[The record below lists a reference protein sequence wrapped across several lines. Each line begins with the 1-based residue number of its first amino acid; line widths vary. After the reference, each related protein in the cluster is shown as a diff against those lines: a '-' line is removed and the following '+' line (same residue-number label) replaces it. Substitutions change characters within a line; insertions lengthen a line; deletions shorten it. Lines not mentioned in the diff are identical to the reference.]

1 MLRRPR
7 RNPFMSKTIKIATRE
22 SRLALWQAEHVAAL
36 LCRHH
41 PDLTVEL
48 VPMTT
53 RGDQIL
59 DTTLAKI
66 GGKGLFIKELET
78 AMLEGRADIAV
89 HSMKDVPAQMPEGF
103 EIAAV
108 LERED
113 PRDALVSAQYMN
125 ISDIPAGSIVGT
137 SSLRRQAQL
146 QHARPDLRV
155 EPLRGN
161 VETRLRK
168 LDQGHFAAIILAAAG
183 LKRLGLEHR
192 IAGFLPCETSLP
204 AVGQGAVGIECLAGS
219 DAVAALLVPLEHPE
233 TRRCVDAER
242 AFAGGLGASC
252 ESPVA
257 GFAVIEQGELFL
269 RGLVATRDGASVLHG
284 EIRGP
289 ASAAPVLGA
298 RLARELFDRGAA
310 ALLEGR

>member
-1 MLRRPR
+1 MK
-7 RNPFMSKTIKIATRE
+7 KTIRIATRE
-22 SRLALWQAEHVAAL
+22 SRLAMWQAEHVAAE

-53 RGDQIL
+53 KGDQIL

-89 HSMKDVPAQMPEGF
+89 HSMKDVPAEMPEGLG
-103 EIAAV
+103 IVAV

-113 PRDALVSAQYMN
+113 PRDALVSADYLR
-125 ISDIPAGSIVGT
+125 IEDIPAGSVVGT

-146 QHARPDLRV
+146 QHARPDLAV
-155 EPLRGN
+155 EPVRGN

-168 LDQGHFAAIILAAAG
+168 LDHGHFSAILLAAAG
-183 LKRLGLEHR
+183 LKRLGLAER
-192 IAGFLPCETSLP
+192 IAGFLPYEVSLP
-204 AVGQGAVGIECLAGS
+204 AVGQGAVGIEALHTNA
-219 DAVAALLVPLEHPE
+219 AVAELVAPLEHAR

-242 AFAGGLGASC
+242 AFAAGLGASC

-257 GFAVIEQGELFL
+257 GFAVIEGDELWL
-269 RGLVATRDGASVLHG
+269 RGLVATRDGTSVLHG
-284 EIRGP
+284 ERRGP
-289 ASAAPVLGA
+289 AAEAAAIGA
-298 RLARELFDRGAA
+298 ALARDLFDRGAA
-310 ALLEGR
+310 ALLQEG

>member
-1 MLRRPR
+1 MK
-7 RNPFMSKTIKIATRE
+7 KTIKIATRE
-22 SRLALWQAEHVAAL
+22 SRLAMWQAEHVATE

-41 PDLTVEL
+41 PEVTVEL

-53 RGDQIL
+53 KGDQIL

-89 HSMKDVPAQMPEGF
+89 HSMKDVPAEMPEGF
-103 EIAAV
+103 EIVTV

-113 PRDALVSAQYMN
+113 PRDALVSADYLS
-125 ISDIPAGSIVGT
+125 IEAIPAGSIVGT

-146 QHARPDLRV
+146 RHARPDLHV
-155 EPLRGN
+155 EPVRGN

-168 LDQGHFAAIILAAAG
+168 LDHGSFAAILLAAAG
-183 LKRLGLEHR
+183 LKRLGLAER
-192 IAGFLPCETSLP
+192 IAGFLPYEVSLP
-204 AVGQGAVGIECLAGS
+204 AVGQGAVGIEALSGNVEVAS
-219 DAVAALLVPLEHPE
+219 LVAALEHAD
-233 TRRCVDAER
+233 TRRCVNAER

-257 GFAVIEQGELFL
+257 GFAVIEGDELWL
-269 RGLVATRDGASVLHG
+269 RGLVATHDGASVLHG
-284 EIRGP
+284 ERRGP
-289 ASAAPVLGA
+289 AADAAAIGA
-298 RLARELFDRGAA
+298 ALAQDLFDRGAA
-310 ALLEGR
+310 ALLQDG

>member
-1 MLRRPR
+1 MLH
-7 RNPFMSKTIKIATRE
+7 KTIRIATRE
-22 SRLALWQAEHVAAL
+22 SRLAMWQAEHVATL
-36 LCRHH
+36 LARHH
-41 PDLTVEL
+41 PGLTVEL

-53 RGDQIL
+53 KGDQIL

-89 HSMKDVPAQMPEGF
+89 HSMKDVPAQLPEGF
-103 EIAAV
+103 EIIAV

-113 PRDALVSAQYMN
+113 PRDALVSAQYLD
-125 ISDIPAGSIVGT
+125 IGDIPGGQVVGT

-146 QHARPDLRV
+146 QHARPDLLV
-155 EPLRGN
+155 EPVRGN

-168 LDQGHFAAIILAAAG
+168 LDHGHFAAILLAAAG
-183 LKRLGLEHR
+183 LKRLGLEQR
-192 IAGFLPCETSLP
+192 IAGFLPCEVSLP
-204 AVGQGAVGIECLAGS
+204 AVGQGAVGVECLSGNA
-219 DAVAALLVPLEHPE
+219 DAAALLAVLEDTD

-257 GFAVIEQGELFL
+257 GFAVIEGDELWL
-269 RGLVATRDGASVLHG
+269 RGLVATRNGASILHG

-289 ASAAPVLGA
+289 AADAAALGA
-298 RLARELFDRGAA
+298 ALAHNLFDRGAA
-310 ALLEGR
+310 ALLADG

>member
-1 MLRRPR
+1 MKR
-7 RNPFMSKTIKIATRE
+7 TIRIATRE

-36 LCRHH
+36 LARAH
-41 PDLTVEL
+41 PGLTVEL
-48 VPMTT
+48 TPMTT
-53 RGDQIL
+53 KGDQIL

-89 HSMKDVPAQMPEGF
+89 HSMKDVPADMPEGF
-103 EIAAV
+103 EIVTV

-113 PRDALVSAQYMN
+113 PRDALVSANYLAIDQ
-125 ISDIPAGSIVGT
+125 IPAGSIVGT

-146 QHARPDLRV
+146 QHARPDLKV
-155 EPLRGN
+155 EPVRGN

-168 LDQGHFAAIILAAAG
+168 LDHGNFSAILLAAAG

-192 IAGFLPCETSLP
+192 IAGFLPFEVSLP
-204 AVGQGAVGIECLAGS
+204 AVGQGAVGIETVAGNEE
-219 DAVAALLVPLEHPE
+219 VAALMAPLEHAG
-233 TRRCVDAER
+233 TRSCVNAER

-257 GFAVIEQGELFL
+257 GFAVLEGDELFL

-289 ASAAPVLGA
+289 VAAAADLGA
-298 RLARELFDRGAA
+298 ALARDLFERGAA
-310 ALLEGR
+310 ALLEDQPQDD

>member
-1 MLRRPR
+1 MK
-7 RNPFMSKTIKIATRE
+7 KTIRIATRE
-22 SRLALWQAEHVAAL
+22 SRLAMWQAEHVAAE

-53 RGDQIL
+53 KGDQIL

-66 GGKGLFIKELET
+66 GGKGLFIKELES

-89 HSMKDVPAQMPEGF
+89 HSMKDVPAEMPEGF
-103 EIAAV
+103 GIVAV

-113 PRDALVSAQYMN
+113 PRDALVSADYMR
-125 ISDIPAGSIVGT
+125 IEDIPAGSVVGT

-146 QHARPDLRV
+146 QHARPDLEV
-155 EPLRGN
+155 EPVRGN

-168 LDQGHFAAIILAAAG
+168 LDHGHFSAILLAAAG
-183 LKRLGLEHR
+183 LKRLGLAER
-192 IAGFLPCETSLP
+192 IAGFLPYEVSLP
-204 AVGQGAVGIECLAGS
+204 AVGQGAVGIEALQDDA
-219 DAVAALLVPLEHPE
+219 AVAELVAPLEHAD

-257 GFAVIEQGELFL
+257 GFAVIDGDELHL

-284 EIRGP
+284 ERRGP
-289 ASAAPVLGA
+289 AADAAAIGA
-298 RLARELFDRGAA
+298 ALARDLFERGAA
-310 ALLEGR
+310 ALLQEG

>member
-1 MLRRPR
+1 M
-7 RNPFMSKTIKIATRE
+7 NSTIRIATRE

-41 PDLTVEL
+41 PGLTVEL

-78 AMLEGRADIAV
+78 AMLEGRADLAV
-89 HSMKDVPAQMPEGF
+89 HSMKDVPAQLPDGF
-103 EIAAV
+103 EIVAV

-113 PRDALVSAQYMN
+113 PRDALVSADYLDIN
-125 ISDIPAGSIVGT
+125 DIPADSIVGT

-155 EPLRGN
+155 EPVRGN

-168 LDQGHFAAIILAAAG
+168 LDHGNFAAILLAAAG
-183 LKRLGLEHR
+183 LKRLGLEQR
-192 IAGFLPCETSLP
+192 IAGFLPVEVSLP
-204 AVGQGAVGIECLAGS
+204 AVGQGAVGVECLAGN
-219 DAVAALLVPLEHPE
+219 ARVAGLLAPLEDAD

-257 GFAVIEQGELFL
+257 AYAVIEDDQLFL

-284 EIRGP
+284 EVRGP
-289 ASAAPVLGA
+289 AADATALGA
-298 RLARELFDRGAA
+298 ALAADFFDRGAA
-310 ALLEGR
+310 ALLEDT

>member
-1 MLRRPR
+1 M
-7 RNPFMSKTIKIATRE
+7 NKTIRIATRE

-41 PDLTVEL
+41 PGLTVEL

-53 RGDQIL
+53 KGDQIL

-78 AMLEGRADIAV
+78 AMLEERADIAV
-89 HSMKDVPAQMPEGF
+89 HSMKDVPAQLPDGF
-103 EIAAV
+103 EIVAV
-108 LERED
+108 LARED
-113 PRDALVSAQYMN
+113 PRDALVSTQYL
-125 ISDIPAGSIVGT
+125 SLDDIPSGSVVGT

-146 QHARPDLRV
+146 QHARPDLLV
-155 EPLRGN
+155 EPVRGN

-168 LDQGHFAAIILAAAG
+168 LDHGHFAAILLAAAG

-192 IAGFLPCETSLP
+192 IASFLPYEVSLP
-204 AVGQGAVGIECLAGS
+204 AVGQGAVGVECRGGNAEAGTLLAVLE
-219 DAVAALLVPLEHPE
+219 DAD

-257 GFAVIEQGELFL
+257 GFAEIHGDELHL
-269 RGLVATRDGASVLHG
+269 RGLVATRNGASVLHG
-284 EIRGP
+284 ELRGP
-289 ASAAPVLGA
+289 AGGAAALGA
-298 RLARELFDRGAA
+298 TLAQNLFERGAA
-310 ALLEGR
+310 ALLESG

>member
-1 MLRRPR
+1 MNRTLR
-7 RNPFMSKTIKIATRE
+7 IATRE
-22 SRLALWQAEHVAAL
+22 SRLALWQAEHVATL
-36 LCRHH
+36 LCRQHVG
-41 PDLTVEL
+41 LTVEL

-53 RGDQIL
+53 KGDQIL

-66 GGKGLFIKELET
+66 GGKGLFIKELES

-89 HSMKDVPAQMPEGF
+89 HSMKDVPAQLPERF
-103 EIAAV
+103 EIVAV

-113 PRDALVSAQYMN
+113 PRDALVSAEYLRVE
-125 ISDIPAGSIVGT
+125 DIPAGRIVGT

-155 EPLRGN
+155 EPVRGN

-168 LDQGHFAAIILAAAG
+168 LDEGHFAAILLAAAG

-192 IAGFLPCETSLP
+192 IAGFLPESVSLP
-204 AVGQGAVGIECLAGS
+204 AVGQGAVGVECLSGNAEAAGLL
-219 DAVAALLVPLEHPE
+219 AALEHSG

-257 GFAVIEQGELFL
+257 GFATLEGEQLWL
-269 RGLVATRDGASVLHG
+269 RGLVATRDGVSLLHG

-289 ASAAPVLGA
+289 ATEAAELGTA
-298 RLARELFDRGAA
+298 LARDLIGRGAA
-310 ALLEGR
+310 ALLKGG

>member
-1 MLRRPR
+1 MK
-7 RNPFMSKTIKIATRE
+7 KTIRIATRE

-36 LCRHH
+36 LARAH
-41 PDLTVEL
+41 PGLTVEL
-48 VPMTT
+48 TPMTT
-53 RGDQIL
+53 KGDQIL

-78 AMLEGRADIAV
+78 AMLEDRADIAV
-89 HSMKDVPAQMPEGF
+89 HSMKDVPADMPEGF
-103 EIAAV
+103 EIVTV

-113 PRDALVSAQYMN
+113 PRDALISANYLAIDQ
-125 ISDIPAGSIVGT
+125 IPAGSIVGT

-146 QHARPDLRV
+146 QHARPDLKV
-155 EPLRGN
+155 EPVRGN

-168 LDQGHFAAIILAAAG
+168 LDHGNFSAILLAAAG

-192 IAGFLPCETSLP
+192 IAAFLPFEVSLP
-204 AVGQGAVGIECLAGS
+204 AVGQGAVGIETVAGNEE
-219 DAVAALLVPLEHPE
+219 VAALLAPLEHAG
-233 TRRCVDAER
+233 TRSCVNAER

-257 GFAVIEQGELFL
+257 GFAVLEGDELFL

-289 ASAAPVLGA
+289 IAAAADLGA
-298 RLARELFDRGAA
+298 ALARDLFDRGAA
-310 ALLEGR
+310 ALLEDQPQDD

>member
-1 MLRRPR
+1 MK
-7 RNPFMSKTIKIATRE
+7 STIRIATRE
-22 SRLALWQAEHVAAL
+22 SRLAMWQAEHVAAE

-53 RGDQIL
+53 KGDQIL

-66 GGKGLFIKELET
+66 GGKGLFIKELEA
-78 AMLEGRADIAV
+78 AMLEHRADIAV
-89 HSMKDVPAQMPEGF
+89 HSMKDVPAEMPEGF
-103 EIAAV
+103 EIMAV

-113 PRDALVSAQYMN
+113 PRDALVSADYMR
-125 ISDIPAGSIVGT
+125 IEDIPAGSVVGT

-146 QHARPDLRV
+146 QHARPDLAV
-155 EPLRGN
+155 EPVRGN

-168 LDQGHFAAIILAAAG
+168 LDHGHFSAILLAAAG
-183 LKRLGLEHR
+183 LKRLGLAER
-192 IAGFLPCETSLP
+192 IAGLLPYEVSLP
-204 AVGQGAVGIECLAGS
+204 AVGQGAVGIEALSGNA
-219 DAVAALLVPLEHPE
+219 DVAARVAVLEHAD

-257 GFAVIEQGELFL
+257 GFAVIEGDELYL
-269 RGLVATRDGASVLHG
+269 RGLVATHDGTSVLRG
-284 EIRGP
+284 ERRGP
-289 ASAAPVLGA
+289 ATDAAAIGA
-298 RLARELFDRGAA
+298 ALARDLFDRGAA
-310 ALLEGR
+310 ALLQVG

>member
-1 MLRRPR
+1 MKR
-7 RNPFMSKTIKIATRE
+7 TIRIATRE
-22 SRLALWQAEHVAAL
+22 SRLAMWQAEHVAAE

-53 RGDQIL
+53 KGDQIL

-66 GGKGLFIKELET
+66 GGKGLFIKELEA

-89 HSMKDVPAQMPEGF
+89 HSMKDVPAEMPDGF
-103 EIAAV
+103 EIVAV

-113 PRDALVSAQYMN
+113 PRDALVSADYMR
-125 ISDIPAGSIVGT
+125 IEDIPAGSVVGT

-146 QHARPDLRV
+146 QHARPDLEV
-155 EPLRGN
+155 EPVRGN

-168 LDQGHFAAIILAAAG
+168 LDHGHFSAILLAAAG
-183 LKRLGLEHR
+183 LKRLGLADR
-192 IAGFLPCETSLP
+192 IAGFLPYEVSLP
-204 AVGQGAVGIECLAGS
+204 AVGQGAVGIEALRGNAEV
-219 DAVAALLVPLEHPE
+219 AELVAALEHAH

-257 GFAVIEQGELFL
+257 GFAVIDGDELHL
-269 RGLVATRDGASVLHG
+269 RGLVATRNGASVLHG
-284 EIRGP
+284 ERRGP
-289 ASAAPVLGA
+289 VAEAGAIGAA
-298 RLARELFDRGAA
+298 LAQDLFDRGAA
-310 ALLEGR
+310 ALLQEG

>member
-1 MLRRPR
+1 MK
-7 RNPFMSKTIKIATRE
+7 KTIRIATRE
-22 SRLALWQAEHVAAL
+22 SRLAMWQAEHVAAE

-53 RGDQIL
+53 KGDQIL

-89 HSMKDVPAQMPEGF
+89 HSMKDVPAEMPAGF
-103 EIAAV
+103 GIVAV

-113 PRDALVSAQYMN
+113 PRDALVSADYMR
-125 ISDIPAGSIVGT
+125 IEDIPAGSVVGT

-146 QHARPDLRV
+146 QHARPDLEV
-155 EPLRGN
+155 EPIRGN

-168 LDQGHFAAIILAAAG
+168 LDHGHFSAILLAAAG
-183 LKRLGLEHR
+183 LKRLGLAER
-192 IAGFLPCETSLP
+192 IAGFLPYEVSLP
-204 AVGQGAVGIECLAGS
+204 AVGQGAVGIEALQDNA
-219 DAVAALLVPLEHPE
+219 AVAELVAPLEHAD

-257 GFAVIEQGELFL
+257 GFAVIDGDELYL

-284 EIRGP
+284 ERRGP
-289 ASAAPVLGA
+289 AADAAAIGA
-298 RLARELFDRGAA
+298 ALARDLFERGAA
-310 ALLEGR
+310 ALLQEG

>member
-1 MLRRPR
+1 MK
-7 RNPFMSKTIKIATRE
+7 NSTIRIATRE
-22 SRLALWQAEHVAAL
+22 SRLALWQAEHVATL
-36 LCRHH
+36 LCRMH
-41 PDLTVEL
+41 PGLTVEL

-53 RGDQIL
+53 KGDEVL

-78 AMLEGRADIAV
+78 AMLEDRADIAV
-89 HSMKDVPAQMPEGF
+89 HSMKDVPAQVPTGF
-103 EIAAV
+103 EIIAV

-113 PRDALVSAQYMN
+113 PRDALVSVDYLTV
-125 ISDIPAGSIVGT
+125 SDIPAHSVVGT

-155 EPLRGN
+155 EPVRGN

-168 LDQGHFAAIILAAAG
+168 LDHGNFAAILLAAAG

-192 IAGFLPCETSLP
+192 IADFLPYEQSLP
-204 AVGQGAVGIECLAGS
+204 AVGQGAVGIESIA
-219 DAVAALLVPLEHPE
+219 DNARVAALVASLEDKD

-257 GFAVIEQGELFL
+257 GFAVIEGDELFL
-269 RGLVATRDGASVLHG
+269 RGLVATQDGASVLRG
-284 EIRGP
+284 DLRGP
-289 ASAAPVLGA
+289 ATDAAGLGA
-298 RLARELFDRGAA
+298 ALAASLFDRGAA
-310 ALLEGR
+310 ALLGDA

>member
-1 MLRRPR
+1 MK
-7 RNPFMSKTIKIATRE
+7 KTIRIATRE

-41 PDLTVEL
+41 PELTVEL

-53 RGDQIL
+53 KGDQIL

-103 EIAAV
+103 EIIAV

-113 PRDALVSAQYMN
+113 PRDALVSTEHLRVE
-125 ISDIPAGSIVGT
+125 DIPAGSIVGT

-146 QHARPDLRV
+146 QHARPDLKV
-155 EPLRGN
+155 EPVRGN

-168 LDQGHFAAIILAAAG
+168 LDHGNFAAILLAAAG
-183 LKRLGLEHR
+183 LKRLKLEHR
-192 IAGFLPCETSLP
+192 ITGFLPYELSLP
-204 AVGQGAVGIECLAGS
+204 AVGQGAVGVEALAGNEELKS
-219 DAVAALLVPLEHPE
+219 LLAPLEDAD
-233 TRRCVDAER
+233 TRCCVEAER
-242 AFAGGLGASC
+242 AFALGLGASC

-257 GFAVIEQGELFL
+257 GFAQVEGDELFL
-269 RGLVATRDGASVLHG
+269 RGLVATRDGASLLHG

-289 ASAAPVLGA
+289 VAKAHALGA
-298 RLARELFDRGAA
+298 QLAGNLFDRGAA
-310 ALLEGR
+310 ALLEDR

>member
-1 MLRRPR
+1 MNNSIR
-7 RNPFMSKTIKIATRE
+7 IATRE

-41 PDLTVEL
+41 PGLTVEL

-53 RGDQIL
+53 MGDQVL

-89 HSMKDVPAQMPEGF
+89 HSMKDVPARLPEGF
-103 EIAAV
+103 AIVAV

-113 PRDALVSAQYMN
+113 PHDALVSADYLK
-125 ISDIPAGSIVGT
+125 IEDIPADSVVGT

-155 EPLRGN
+155 EPVRGN
-161 VETRLRK
+161 IETRLRK
-168 LDQGHFAAIILAAAG
+168 LDQGNFAAILLAAAG
-183 LKRLGLEHR
+183 LRRLGLAHR
-192 IAGFLPCETSLP
+192 IASFLPYEVSLP
-204 AVGQGAVGIECLAGS
+204 AVGQGAVGIECLAGN
-219 DAVAALLVPLEHPE
+219 AGIAAIVGPLEDGD

-242 AFAGGLGASC
+242 SFAGGLGASC

-257 GFAVIEQGELFL
+257 GFAVIEGDELFL
-269 RGLVATRDGASVLHG
+269 RGLVATRDGASVLRG
-284 EIRGP
+284 AVRGP
-289 ASAAPVLGA
+289 VTEAAALGA
-298 RLARELFDRGAA
+298 TLAANLFDRGAA
-310 ALLEGR
+310 ALLEDA

>member
-1 MLRRPR
+1 MKR
-7 RNPFMSKTIKIATRE
+7 TIRIATRE

-36 LCRHH
+36 LARAH
-41 PDLTVEL
+41 PGLTVEL
-48 VPMTT
+48 TPMTT
-53 RGDQIL
+53 KGDQIL

-89 HSMKDVPAQMPEGF
+89 HSMKDVPADMPEGF
-103 EIAAV
+103 EIVTV

-113 PRDALVSAQYMN
+113 PRDALVSADYLT

-146 QHARPDLRV
+146 QHARPDLKV
-155 EPLRGN
+155 EPVRGN

-168 LDQGHFAAIILAAAG
+168 LDHGNFSAILLAAAG

-192 IAGFLPCETSLP
+192 IAGFLPFEVSLP
-204 AVGQGAVGIECLAGS
+204 AVGQGAVGIETVAGNEE
-219 DAVAALLVPLEHPE
+219 VAALMAPLEHAG
-233 TRRCVDAER
+233 TRSCVNAER

-257 GFAVIEQGELFL
+257 GFAVLEGDELFL

-289 ASAAPVLGA
+289 VAAAADLGA
-298 RLARELFDRGAA
+298 ALARDLFERGAA
-310 ALLEGR
+310 ALLEDQPQDD

>member
-1 MLRRPR
+1 M
-7 RNPFMSKTIKIATRE
+7 NKTIRIATRE

-36 LCRHH
+36 LARHH
-41 PDLTVEL
+41 PGLTVEL

-53 RGDQIL
+53 KGDQIL

-89 HSMKDVPAQMPEGF
+89 HSMKDVPAEMPDGF

-113 PRDALVSAQYMN
+113 PRDALVSAEFLT
-125 ISDIPAGSIVGT
+125 IEAIPAGRVVGT

-146 QHARPDLRV
+146 QHARPDLLV
-155 EPLRGN
+155 EPVRGN

-168 LDQGHFAAIILAAAG
+168 LDHGHFAAILLAAAG
-183 LKRLGLEHR
+183 LKRLGLEQR
-192 IAGFLPCETSLP
+192 IAGFLPYEVSLP
-204 AVGQGAVGIECLAGS
+204 AVGQGAVGVECRSG
-219 DAVAALLVPLEHPE
+219 DTEVAELLDVLEHAV

-257 GFAVIEQGELFL
+257 GFGVVEGEALFL
-269 RGLVATRDGASVLHG
+269 RGLAATRDGSSVLHG

-289 ASAAPVLGA
+289 VG
-298 RLARELFDRGAA
+298 DAA
-310 ALLEGR
+310 ALGAALARDLLERGAGALLATT

>member
-1 MLRRPR
+1 M
-7 RNPFMSKTIKIATRE
+7 NKTIRIATRE
-22 SRLALWQAEHVAAL
+22 SRLALWQAEHVAGL
-36 LCRHH
+36 LARHH
-41 PDLTVEL
+41 RGLTVEL

-89 HSMKDVPAQMPEGF
+89 HSMKDVPAEMPAGF
-103 EIAAV
+103 GIVAV

-113 PRDALVSAQYMN
+113 PRDALVSTDYLR
-125 ISDIPAGSIVGT
+125 IEDIPAGSIVGT

-146 QHARPDLRV
+146 QHARPDLKV
-155 EPLRGN
+155 EPVRGN

-168 LDQGHFAAIILAAAG
+168 LDHGHFSAILLAAAG
-183 LKRLGLEHR
+183 LKRLGLAAR
-192 IAGFLPCETSLP
+192 IAGFLPYEVSLP
-204 AVGQGAVGIECLAGS
+204 AVGQGAVGIEALGDNTAV
-219 DAVAALLVPLEHPE
+219 AELVAALEHAD

-257 GFAVIEQGELFL
+257 GFAVIDGDELHL

-284 EIRGP
+284 ERRGP
-289 ASAAPVLGA
+289 AAEAGAIGAA
-298 RLARELFDRGAA
+298 LARDLFDRGAA
-310 ALLEGR
+310 ALLQEG

>member
-1 MLRRPR
+1 MK
-7 RNPFMSKTIKIATRE
+7 KTIRIATRE

-36 LCRHH
+36 LARAH
-41 PDLTVEL
+41 PGLTVEL
-48 VPMTT
+48 TPMTT
-53 RGDQIL
+53 KGDQIL

-78 AMLEGRADIAV
+78 AMLEDRADIAV
-89 HSMKDVPAQMPEGF
+89 HSMKDVPADMPEGF
-103 EIAAV
+103 EIVTV

-113 PRDALVSAQYMN
+113 PRDALVSANYLAIDQ
-125 ISDIPAGSIVGT
+125 IPAGSIVGT

-146 QHARPDLRV
+146 QHARPDLKV
-155 EPLRGN
+155 EPVRGN

-168 LDQGHFAAIILAAAG
+168 LDHGNFSAILLAAAG

-192 IAGFLPCETSLP
+192 IAGFLPFEVSLP
-204 AVGQGAVGIECLAGS
+204 AVGQGAVGIETVAGNEE
-219 DAVAALLVPLEHPE
+219 VAALMAPLEHAG
-233 TRRCVDAER
+233 TRSCVNAER

-257 GFAVIEQGELFL
+257 GFAVLEGDELFL

-289 ASAAPVLGA
+289 VAAAADLGA
-298 RLARELFDRGAA
+298 ALARDLFERGAA
-310 ALLEGR
+310 ALLEDQPQDD

>member
-1 MLRRPR
+1 M
-7 RNPFMSKTIKIATRE
+7 NKTIRIATRE

-36 LCRHH
+36 LVRHH
-41 PDLTVEL
+41 PGLTVEL

-53 RGDQIL
+53 KGDQIL

-89 HSMKDVPAQMPEGF
+89 HSMKDVPAEMPDGF

-113 PRDALVSAQYMN
+113 PRDALVSAEFFT
-125 ISDIPAGSIVGT
+125 ISDIPAGRIVGT

-146 QHARPDLRV
+146 QHARPDLLV
-155 EPLRGN
+155 EPVRGN

-168 LDQGHFAAIILAAAG
+168 LDEGHFAAILLAAAG

-192 IAGFLPCETSLP
+192 IAGFLPHDVSLP
-204 AVGQGAVGIECLAGS
+204 AVGQGAVGVECRSGDA
-219 DAVAALLVPLEHPE
+219 AVAELLGVLEHAD

-257 GFAVIEQGELFL
+257 GFGVIEGEGLFL

-284 EIRGP
+284 EIRGAAADAP
-289 ASAAPVLGA
+289 ALGA
-298 RLARELFDRGAA
+298 ALARDLFDRGAG
-310 ALLEGR
+310 ALLAAT

>member
-1 MLRRPR
+1 MK
-7 RNPFMSKTIKIATRE
+7 STIRIATRE
-22 SRLALWQAEHVAAL
+22 SRLAMWQAEHVAAE

-53 RGDQIL
+53 KGDQIL

-66 GGKGLFIKELET
+66 GGKGLFIKELEA
-78 AMLEGRADIAV
+78 AMLEHRADIAV
-89 HSMKDVPAQMPEGF
+89 HSMKDVPAEMPEGF
-103 EIAAV
+103 EIMAV

-113 PRDALVSAQYMN
+113 PRDALVSADYMR
-125 ISDIPAGSIVGT
+125 IGDIPAGSVVGT

-146 QHARPDLRV
+146 QHARPDLEV
-155 EPLRGN
+155 EPVRGN

-168 LDQGHFAAIILAAAG
+168 LDHGHFSAILLAAAG
-183 LKRLGLEHR
+183 LKRLGLAER
-192 IAGFLPCETSLP
+192 IAGLLPYEVSLP
-204 AVGQGAVGIECLAGS
+204 AVGQGAVGIEALSGNA
-219 DAVAALLVPLEHPE
+219 DVAALVAVLEHAD

-257 GFAVIEQGELFL
+257 GFAVIEGDELYL
-269 RGLVATRDGASVLHG
+269 RGLVATHDGTSVLRG
-284 EIRGP
+284 ERRGP
-289 ASAAPVLGA
+289 ATDAAAIGA
-298 RLARELFDRGAA
+298 ALARDLFDRGAA
-310 ALLEGR
+310 ALLQVG

>member
-1 MLRRPR
+1 MK
-7 RNPFMSKTIKIATRE
+7 KTIRIATRE

-36 LCRHH
+36 LARAH
-41 PDLTVEL
+41 PGLTVEL
-48 VPMTT
+48 TPMTT
-53 RGDQIL
+53 KGDQIL

-78 AMLEGRADIAV
+78 AMLEDRADIAV
-89 HSMKDVPAQMPEGF
+89 HSMKDVPADMPEGF
-103 EIAAV
+103 EIVTV

-113 PRDALVSAQYMN
+113 PRDALVSANYLAIDQ
-125 ISDIPAGSIVGT
+125 IPAGSIVGT

-146 QHARPDLRV
+146 QHARPDLKV
-155 EPLRGN
+155 EPVRGN

-168 LDQGHFAAIILAAAG
+168 LDHGNFSAILLAAAG

-192 IAGFLPCETSLP
+192 IAAFLPFEVSLP
-204 AVGQGAVGIECLAGS
+204 AVGQGAVGIETVAGNEE
-219 DAVAALLVPLEHPE
+219 VAALLAPLEHAG
-233 TRRCVDAER
+233 TRSCVNAER

-257 GFAVIEQGELFL
+257 GFAVLEGDELFL

-289 ASAAPVLGA
+289 IAAAADLGA
-298 RLARELFDRGAA
+298 ALARDLFDRGAA
-310 ALLEGR
+310 ALLEDQPQDD